1 MCVPL
6 MHVCTPDAHEA
17 VFAHD
22 LHESGEPNKDLMQGA
37 TQDCTYLTLHQNTLL
52 RKGVQE

>member
-1 MCVPL
+1 MSVPL